1 MTAQGLGLLDPTN
14 CWKIRANSQY
24 TDKEFPYCC
33 VTHWNHCQHNWIRCQ
48 DTKRPWIVG
57 PRKAGPNALLQGI
70 NKYQKKKNSLDWSP
84 VLHLP
89 QIFHPNSPQFQRS
102 EENPVGMKKQVN
114 KNLWKWV
121 LSQFWNTHFCTI
133 EVEMHNVSRS
143 RFEGCVDTTR
153 INSSH
158 AWIQGD
164 LGWRLQGNWNPSNKS

>member
-70 NKYQKKKNSLDWSP
+70 NKYQKKK
-84 VLHLP
+84 
-89 QIFHPNSPQFQRS
+89 I
-102 EENPVGMKKQVN
+102 
-114 KNLWKWV
+114 
-121 LSQFWNTHFCTI
+121 
-133 EVEMHNVSRS
+133 
-143 RFEGCVDTTR
+143 
-153 INSSH
+153 
-158 AWIQGD
+158 AWIDPRCSTYLRSSIQSHRSFRDPRKTLLAWRSKWIKTCESGCWVSFETPTFVQLRLKCTMFHDQGLKD
-164 LGWRLQGNWNPSNKS
+164 VLTLPG